1 MKSWVIVFLRLK
13 SSQLV
18 CPNKVTHR
26 HLHNNASTKNSCT
39 INESYKL
46 MEISGLSLL
55 HQLNLFM
62 TRANTLKTNDLTKSA
77 FSDATASSFSFT
89 ANSLDS
95 CATDSL
101 ASMSLAKPV
110 FILLANSPISSRFSL
125 YIVLYPFMKE
135 RYDFGVTCVA
145 RRYLQK
151 RNKRKYLWEKK
162 TKNKNKTR
170 KKQENNKGLVIN
182 IKEVIVE

>member
-18 CPNKVTHR
+18 YPNKVTHR
-26 HLHNNASTKNSCT
+26 HLHNNASTKKSCT

-46 MEISGLSLL
+46 MDISGLSLL

>member
-1 MKSWVIVFLRLK
+1 MKSLVIVFLRLK

-46 MEISGLSLL
+46 MDISGLSLL

-151 RNKRKYLWEKK
+151 RNKRKYLWETKQNKK
-162 TKNKNKTR
+162 KKTR
-170 KKQENNKGLVIN
+170 KQQRFSYQYQRSYSRI
-182 IKEVIVE
+182 I